1 MTKKELASLLQVKG
15 VFTTKAEAERKIDAI
30 LEAMEETL
38 VAGEAINFIGWGKL
52 EVIDRAPRKG
62 RNPKTGEEVDIEA
75 RKSIKFKAGKGLLEK
90 IN

>member
-15 VFTTKAEAERKIDAI
+15 VFETKAEAERKIDAI

-52 EVIDRAPRKG
+52 EVVERAPRLG
-62 RNPKTGEEVDIEA
+62 RNPKTGEEVQIEA
-75 RKSIKFKAGKGLLEK
+75 RKNIKFKAGKGLLEK
-90 IN
+90 LN